1 MKAVLDRCRGW
12 LPTNQCELKNNIF
25 GNRYQWSSTSF
36 PPPLLS
42 EPKWMIGG
50 SQTYGIPLITQAN
63 RTAQID
69 DYIDADQCF
78 CTYIDKCR
86 RINGF
91 VIINVI
97 NRLNSTKF
105 TIVAMP
111 YGKVCLVTFKNL
123 KQTIKQF
130 LEGFNVSYGDNYR

>member
-1 MKAVLDRCRGW
+1 MSIYLIGKRPEKRKTI
-12 LPTNQCELKNNIF
+12 TNNTVS
-25 GNRYQWSSTSF
+25 QWV
-36 PPPLLS
+36 
-42 EPKWMIGG
+42 
-50 SQTYGIPLITQAN
+50 
-63 RTAQID
+63 TAD
-69 DYIDADQCF
+69 TLTCF
-78 CTYIDKCR
+78 CKYIDKCR

-97 NRLNSTKF
+97 NRLTSTKF

-130 LEGFNVSYGDNYR
+130 LEGV